1 MPSVIHAPIVSI
13 GACPGM
19 MSVVEE
25 FTGRRER
32 SSIVRDLGT
41 MRKDGLIE
49 SGLRS
54 MIVAVINTRRATP

>member
-1 MPSVIHAPIVSI
+1 
-13 GACPGM
+13 M